1 MKPVCEFE
9 GLLRMRNIRLASEKI
24 DVEASISVRFS
35 SIIMRNILVG
45 RGVLRSMEFGEMALQ
60 QVLISK
66 GALAMLVRT
75 DEIAASKVS
84 DIVVRSQS
92 LLLLGS

>member
-1 MKPVCEFE
+1 
-9 GLLRMRNIRLASEKI
+9 
-24 DVEASISVRFS
+24 
-35 SIIMRNILVG
+35 
-45 RGVLRSMEFGEMALQ
+45 MELGKMALQ